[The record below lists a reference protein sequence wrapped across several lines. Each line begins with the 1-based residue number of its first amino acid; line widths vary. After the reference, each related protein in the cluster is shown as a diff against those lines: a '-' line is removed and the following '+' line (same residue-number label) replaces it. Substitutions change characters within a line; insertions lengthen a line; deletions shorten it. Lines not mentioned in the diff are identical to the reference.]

1 MRGSSPAFDFKM
13 NQTLFIVIAVLGILV
28 TIVAIY
34 WKSFV
39 FHFLAATL
47 LVIAMIPI
55 YQGFDVKVIQTNNVY
70 DNKHNLINSTTT
82 EVNEIQDIFTQ
93 QEKSAFFLVFGA
105 LVILNI
111 GLAISYV
118 LGYEGV

>member
-1 MRGSSPAFDFKM
+1 M

-28 TIVAIY
+28 TLVAIN

-47 LVIAMIPI
+47 LVIAMIPV
-55 YQGFDVKVIQTNNVY
+55 YQGFDVKVIQTENVY

-82 EVNEIQDIFTQ
+82 EVNEVQDIFTQ
-93 QEKSAFFLVFGA
+93 QEKSAFFLVLGA
-105 LVILNI
+105 LIILNI

-118 LGYEGV
+118 LGHEGV

>member
-1 MRGSSPAFDFKM
+1 M

-47 LVIAMIPI
+47 LVIAMIPV
-55 YQGFDVKVIQTNNVY
+55 YQGFDVKVTQTENVY

-82 EVNEIQDIFTQ
+82 EVNEVQDIFTQ
-93 QEKSAFFLVFGA
+93 QEKSAFFLVLGA
-105 LVILNI
+105 LVILNV
-111 GLAISYV
+111 GLAISYI